1 MKQYPI
7 YEVQKFGVTLEFD
20 KDFRVADAA
29 YKTATPGGVR
39 LFKLDTSTGNKTV
52 ISSK

>member
-20 KDFRVADAA
+20 RDFRKADSAYHAA
-29 YKTATPGGVR
+29 SPGGVK
-39 LFKLDTSTGNKTV
+39 LYKLDTSTGNKSLIRV
-52 ISSK
+52 K